1 MAETV
6 TVKDLLARKTGEQR
20 QEAWVQKKE
29 GMVKSYEARIAPKT
43 EIPVYDLLA
52 RVDAEVNKV
61 LLRHRVYAYARLP
74 YLRLARKIVK
84 WARRYGVIPDA
95 RMLSLMIDETVNF
108 YGANRDI
115 ATEVATTVNNLLLS
129 VGFAPI
135 EAYGGAGGAGAAGGA
150 VTL

>member
-1 MAETV
+1 M
-6 TVKDLLARKTGEQR
+6 
-20 QEAWVQKKE
+20 
-29 GMVKSYEARIAPKT
+29 
-43 EIPVYDLLA
+43 
-52 RVDAEVNKV
+52 NKV

-115 ATEVATTVNNLLLS
+115 ATEVATAVNNILLS

-135 EAYGGAGGAGAAGGA
+135 EAYGGAGGVGAAGGA